1 MFVLQNNIYIVAGA
15 KRYCIY
21 NLNTQKI
28 YSLDSEF
35 YKIFKHL
42 IDNEALLESVSQSDV
57 EYLLSEGIIAE
68 KGKFLPIIKP
78 YDYKFNVS
86 FAWIEITQ
94 NCNLLCRHCYEGS
107 TRKEKKPEI
116 SFDNF
121 KVAVNSL
128 KSIGVNRIQLVGGE
142 PLMHS
147 KIDQLIEYVA
157 QKFSFIEIFTNG
169 TLLTDRTLDLIKRY
183 NISLAL
189 SVYSENPALHDYV
202 TCTKGSFELTYE
214 HIKNALS
221 REIEVRIA
229 SVEMKD
235 TPKFQFSD
243 LNVLHRTDLPRL
255 TGRANLSLY
264 SRDMLKRKL
273 ITKNSFKKPIS
284 PQYFFKNRAI
294 HNCFGE
300 RMYID
305 YDLNVFPCAM
315 ERRVCYGN
323 LRSKCIHEMLG
334 SELARMTKDKINGC
348 KDCEYRYACYDCRC
362 DANNASLDSK
372 PWYCTYN
379 QNEGVWVDE
388 DEFIDNLLSKME
400 SDIY

>member
-169 TLLTDRTLDLIKRY
+169 TLLTDRSQNRICRDERY
-183 NISLAL
+183 SKV
-189 SVYSENPALHDYV
+189 SV
-202 TCTKGSFELTYE
+202 F
-214 HIKNALS
+214 
-221 REIEVRIA
+221 
-229 SVEMKD
+229 
-235 TPKFQFSD
+235 
-243 LNVLHRTDLPRL
+243 
-255 TGRANLSLY
+255 
-264 SRDMLKRKL
+264 
-273 ITKNSFKKPIS
+273 
-284 PQYFFKNRAI
+284 
-294 HNCFGE
+294 
-300 RMYID
+300 
-305 YDLNVFPCAM
+305 
-315 ERRVCYGN
+315 
-323 LRSKCIHEMLG
+323 
-334 SELARMTKDKINGC
+334 
-348 KDCEYRYACYDCRC
+348 
-362 DANNASLDSK
+362 
-372 PWYCTYN
+372 
-379 QNEGVWVDE
+379 
-388 DEFIDNLLSKME
+388 
-400 SDIY
+400 